1 MPKTKISQYDSTS
14 AGANLNTDIA
24 GINIDEGCAPSG
36 INNAIR
42 TLMAQIRDLQSGVSG
57 DSIPVTAGGTGST
70 TALGART
77 NLSAAASG
85 ANSDITSITGLTTP
99 LTVAQG
105 GTGGANATT
114 ARSNLGLAIGTDVQA
129 YSANTAF
136 INALQTYTASQ
147 RGTVTTDNDGS
158 FSMAVTNNFLCT
170 PTATFALTFT
180 NITAGQSGY
189 VLLVNTGGYA
199 VTAAATTKVNT
210 SFLTT
215 VSTAG
220 TYLLSYFTDGTN
232 VYVTTGGAMA

>member
-1 MPKTKISQYDSTS
+1 MSKTKISQYDSTS

-70 TALGART
+70 TASSAR
-77 NLSAAASG
+77 ASL
-85 ANSDITSITGLTTP
+85 GLT
-99 LTVAQG
+99 
-105 GTGGANATT
+105 
-114 ARSNLGLAIGTDVQA
+114 IGTDVQA

-170 PTATFALTFT
+170 PTGTFALTFT